1 MMFELSDLDLSL
13 RDGLWLGLLA
23 PVCVYLAWQVY
34 RSRKQGFRLAR
45 WLLVLRCTAFLLLL
59 ALMMEPVLALT
70 LRRERDP
77 LVAVLVDDSESMR
90 IEEDGRRRGDLAID
104 LLRSGVFEA
113 LESRARVAWFR
124 FSEWIAPLPPAG
136 VDSLRFDGRATD
148 LAAALDLLREE
159 TAGEGLVAAVL
170 ISDGAHNLGARP
182 ERAALELGV
191 PVFSVGVGNPDAPK
205 DAAIVSA
212 VCDPMVY
219 VGRPLSISVGLKS
232 TGCEGANS
240 LLVVEEEGRR
250 VAEAPVTLT
259 DGEQEVRFSVAP
271 DRSGRRVYRIH
282 LAALPAE
289 RSTAN
294 NTAVVSAEVIDN
306 RLPVRIV
313 AGSPSADL
321 AYLRRVLDANENL
334 QVELLVAR
342 KTGGWPLRM
351 RAELTD
357 PDTSGLLVLFDL
369 PGEIISGQTGRRLAE
384 YVKSGGAMLVVG
396 GRAGFNGAYARSPIA
411 RVLPVVCAQDADT
424 YREASFRLELPRS
437 ETLHPI
443 LRVSDDPLADRQAW
457 SDLPPLLACNVN
469 HGLQGDAETLIYHP
483 IERAGGE
490 RMPLVAVGRAGTG
503 KVMSVAV
510 RTFWRLGLMMWGV
523 GKNDEVSRAFW
534 ANSVQWLVKR
544 EDLDRVQVEVDKPV
558 YRSGAPVTFHARVF
572 NELLQPQAGARVAVS
587 VIDEGR
593 VRQVILNDEGQGR
606 YRGQLKAG
614 AQGEYMYDVRATSGS
629 VALGSAAGR
638 FTVGRYSLEFEDMR
652 MNRGV
657 LESVATQ
664 SGGIYAPP
672 EGLGAVLN
680 EIDLAPQAVAE
691 LHRARLWGKP
701 WPLFVLIVLLGV
713 EWTARRRWG
722 MI

>member
-1 MMFELSDLDLSL
+1 M

-34 RSRKQGFRLAR
+34 RTRKQGFRLAR
-45 WLLVLRCTAFLLLL
+45 WLLVFRCTAFLLML

-70 LRRERDP
+70 LRSERKP

-90 IEEDGRRRGDLAID
+90 IEDDGRRRGDLAID
-104 LLRSGVFEA
+104 LLKSGVFEA
-113 LESRARVAWFR
+113 LESRARIAWYR
-124 FSEWIAPLPPAG
+124 FSEWLAPLPSAG
-136 VDSLRFDGRATD
+136 ADSLRFDGRATD

-170 ISDGAHNLGARP
+170 ISDGAHNLGGRP
-182 ERAALELGV
+182 ERAALDLGA
-191 PVFSVGVGNPDAPK
+191 PVFAVGVGNPDAPK
-205 DAAIVSA
+205 DAAILSA

-232 TGCEGANS
+232 SGYGGASS
-240 LLVVEEEGRR
+240 LLTVEEEGRR

-259 DGEQEVRFSVAP
+259 DGEQEVRFSMAA
-271 DRSGRRVYRIH
+271 DRAGRRVYRIH
-282 LAALPAE
+282 LAAQPAE

-294 NTAVVSAEVIDN
+294 NTAVVSAEVIEN
-306 RLPVRIV
+306 RLRVRIV

-334 QVELLVAR
+334 QVELFVAG
-342 KTGGWPLRM
+342 KTGDWPIRM
-351 RAELTD
+351 RAGLAD
-357 PDTSGLLVLFDL
+357 PNTTGLLILFDL

-384 YVKSGGAMLVVG
+384 YVESGGAMLVVG

-424 YREASFRLELPRS
+424 YREAPFRLELSRS
-437 ETLHPI
+437 GTVHPI

-469 HGLQGDAETLIYHP
+469 HGLQGDAETLIHHP
-483 IERAGGE
+483 IEHADGEKMPMVAVRRAGK
-490 RMPLVAVGRAGTG
+490 G
-503 KVMSVAV
+503 KVMAVAA

-523 GKNDEVSRAFW
+523 GRNDEVSKAFW

-544 EDLDRVQVEVDKPV
+544 EDIDRIRVEVDKPV

-572 NELLQPQAGARVAVS
+572 NELLQPQEGARVAIS
-587 VIDEGR
+587 VVDEGR
-593 VRQVILNDEGQGR
+593 VRQTILDDEGQGR

-614 AQGEYMYDVRATSGS
+614 AQGEYVYDVRALSGG
-629 VALGSAAGR
+629 VDLGSATGR

-652 MNRGV
+652 LNRDL
-657 LESVATQ
+657 LESVAAQ
-664 SGGIYAPP
+664 SGGVYAPP
-672 EGLGAVLN
+672 ERLSEVLN
-680 EIDLAPQAVAE
+680 DLDLAPQAVAE
-691 LHRARLWGKP
+691 SHRARLWGKQ

-713 EWTARRRWG
+713 EWTARRRRG

>member
-1 MMFELSDLDLSL
+1 MFELSDLDLSL

-34 RSRKQGFRLAR
+34 RTRKQRYRLAR
-45 WLLVLRCTAFLLLL
+45 WLLVFRCAAFLLLL
-59 ALMMEPVLALT
+59 ALMMEPVLSLT
-70 LRRERDP
+70 LRREQMP

-90 IEEDGRRRGDLAID
+90 IEDDGRRRGDLAID
-104 LLRSGVFEA
+104 VLRSGAFEA
-113 LESRARVAWFR
+113 LETRARVAWYR
-124 FSEWIAPLPPAG
+124 FSEWLAPLPREGA
-136 VDSLRFDGRATD
+136 DSLRFDGRATD

-159 TAGEGLVAAVL
+159 TAGEGLIAAVL

-182 ERAALELGV
+182 ERAALELGA
-191 PVFSVGVGNPDAPK
+191 PVFAVGVGNPDAPK
-205 DAAIVSA
+205 DVAILSA
-212 VCDPMVY
+212 VSDPMGY

-232 TGCEGANS
+232 SGYGGASS

-259 DGEQEVRFSVAP
+259 DGEQEVRLTVAP
-271 DRSGRRVYRIH
+271 DRPGRRVYRIH
-282 LAALPAE
+282 LAARPGE

-294 NTAVVSAEVIDN
+294 NTAVVSSEVIEN
-306 RLPVRIV
+306 RLRVRIA

-334 QVELLVAR
+334 QVELFVAG
-342 KTGGWPLRM
+342 KTGDSPNRM
-351 RAELTD
+351 RAALAD

-369 PGEIISGQTGRRLAE
+369 PGEIISGQSGHRLAE
-384 YVKSGGAMLVVG
+384 YVASGGAMLVVG

-411 RVLPVVCAQDADT
+411 RVLPVACTPDANT
-424 YREASFRLELPRS
+424 YREAPFRLELS
-437 ETLHPI
+437 GSGHVHPI

-469 HGLQGDAETLIYHP
+469 RGLHGDAETLIHHP
-483 IERAGGE
+483 VELASGE
-490 RMPLVAVGRAGTG
+490 KMPLVAVRRVGTG
-503 KVMSVAV
+503 KVMAVAA

-523 GKNDEVSRAFW
+523 GGNDEISRAFW
-534 ANSVQWLVKR
+534 ANSVHWLVKR
-544 EDLDRVQVEVDKPV
+544 EDVDRIRVEVDKPV

-572 NELLQPQAGARVAVS
+572 NELLQPQEGARVAIS
-587 VIDEGR
+587 VMDEGR
-593 VRQVILNDEGQGR
+593 VRQTILDDEGQGR

-614 AQGEYMYDVRATSGS
+614 AQGVYAYDVRAQAGG
-629 VALGSAAGR
+629 VDLGSATGR

-652 MNRGV
+652 LNKEL
-657 LESVATQ
+657 LETVGAQ
-664 SGGIYAPP
+664 SGGAYTPP
-672 EGLGAVLN
+672 DRLREVLDDL
-680 EIDLAPQAVAE
+680 DLAPQAVAE
-691 LHRARLWGKP
+691 SHRARLWGKP

-713 EWTARRRWG
+713 EWTVRRRRG